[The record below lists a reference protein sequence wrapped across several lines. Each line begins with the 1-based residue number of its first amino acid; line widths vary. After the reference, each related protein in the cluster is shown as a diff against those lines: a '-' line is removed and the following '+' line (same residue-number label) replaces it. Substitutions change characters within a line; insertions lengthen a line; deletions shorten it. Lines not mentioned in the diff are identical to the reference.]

1 MVYAALSYKRLSGS
15 ATSKLGKHNGH
26 PACSY
31 IVFFFGRDIFSVYLW
46 TFSVQHEVGLKK
58 CIIYFFCLQMP
69 STNVKNWTPGFP
81 ELIPPILSKEH
92 ANMSWVF

>member
-46 TFSVQHEVGLKK
+46 TFSVQHEVGLKNASFIFFAFK
-58 CIIYFFCLQMP
+58 CPPLTLKTGPPAFLNSSPP
-69 STNVKNWTPGFP
+69 S
-81 ELIPPILSKEH
+81 
-92 ANMSWVF
+92 